1 MSMPP
6 ISAEDPWRIQA
17 FTTVRSHIG
26 AQARIRTPPAAAS
39 GQEPSWHN
47 PSMRDIPGE
56 PLPVGATAPR
66 FRLRRTFEETVDL
79 ADLLEGGPVV
89 VVFYVFDFGDI

>member
-1 MSMPP
+1 
-6 ISAEDPWRIQA
+6 
-17 FTTVRSHIG
+17 
-26 AQARIRTPPAAAS
+26 
-39 GQEPSWHN
+39 
-47 PSMRDIPGE
+47 MRDIPGE